1 MKKLLIFDLDGTL
14 LDTSEGVVESAVFA
28 ATALGQPPKPREELL
43 DFIGPPLSDSFPK
56 HYGFDPETTR
66 EAIRLFRQHY
76 REGAVFLAS
85 PYPGIFDL
93 CEALR
98 SRGIAMAVATNKLE
112 PMARLL
118 LARFGFDRFC
128 SPIHGADPEGV
139 LQKCDLIRLC
149 LKECGCSPSEA
160 VLMGDTVF
168 DAEGAAAA
176 EVGFLAVT
184 YGFGFR
190 TPEDA
195 APYADFGIVSSPI
208 QAADLFPVP

>member
-1 MKKLLIFDLDGTL
+1 
-14 LDTSEGVVESAVFA
+14 
-28 ATALGQPPKPREELL
+28 
-43 DFIGPPLSDSFPK
+43 
-56 HYGFDPETTR
+56 
-66 EAIRLFRQHY
+66 
-76 REGAVFLAS
+76 
-85 PYPGIFDL
+85 
-93 CEALR
+93 
-98 SRGIAMAVATNKLE
+98 MAVATNKLE

-139 LQKCDLIRLC
+139 LKKCDLIRLC